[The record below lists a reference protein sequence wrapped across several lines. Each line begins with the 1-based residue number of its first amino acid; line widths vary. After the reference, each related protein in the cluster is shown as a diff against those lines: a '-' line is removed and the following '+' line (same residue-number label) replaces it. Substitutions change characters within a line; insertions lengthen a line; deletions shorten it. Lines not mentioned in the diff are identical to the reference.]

1 MISDFFL
8 SLGVLLFVTK
18 IFGELAEKIGFSSI
32 AGEVIAGILLGPS
45 VLNLVVANDS
55 IEVISMLA
63 LLLLFFIAGL
73 SIAFEEILD
82 VYKSIIIAI
91 FSGSLSFFLSFLVS
105 KLFGFDTLA
114 SLVIGIA
121 MISTSIGVSVR
132 TLTEIGEIYSKSAKT
147 MISASF
153 SDDILVILALS
164 LLFAYVNINSISN
177 FSLLKVFL
185 IVIGFYVIILNLGVF
200 ISKKLTS
207 FFASMKDEQALISM
221 ALVTMFIVSILAE
234 KLNIIAVTG
243 AFLAGM
249 MLAKS
254 EYAQSSIIPKAK
266 VIGYG
271 FLIPIFFAY
280 IGLKVELSA
289 LSSGFFLLIAI
300 FLAELIGKYLGGY
313 LGAKFTG
320 MENSDSIKIGAGLIP
335 MGEYTLVTAILALT
349 TGIIQIEIYSILVS
363 IVLLT
368 TFVTPRILKFV
379 YA

>member
-1 MISDFFL
+1 
-8 SLGVLLFVTK
+8 
-18 IFGELAEKIGFSSI
+18 
-32 AGEVIAGILLGPS
+32 
-45 VLNLVVANDS
+45 
-55 IEVISMLA
+55 
-63 LLLLFFIAGL
+63 
-73 SIAFEEILD
+73 
-82 VYKSIIIAI
+82 
-91 FSGSLSFFLSFLVS
+91 
-105 KLFGFDTLA
+105 
-114 SLVIGIA
+114 
-121 MISTSIGVSVR
+121 
-132 TLTEIGEIYSKSAKT
+132 

-153 SDDILVILALS
+153 SDDILAILALS
-164 LLFAYVNINSISN
+164 LLFAYVNINSASN

-207 FFASMKDEQALISM
+207 FFVSMKDEQALISM

-234 KLNIIAVTG
+234 KLNILAVTG

-280 IGLKVELSA
+280 IGLKVDLGV
-289 LSSGFFLLIAI
+289 LSSRFFLLIAI
-300 FLAELIGKYLGGY
+300 LLAELIGKYLGGY
-313 LGAKFTG
+313 FGAKFTG
-320 MENSDSIKIGAGLIP
+320 IEDSDSIKIGAGLIP

-368 TFVTPRILKFV
+368 IFVTPRILKFV